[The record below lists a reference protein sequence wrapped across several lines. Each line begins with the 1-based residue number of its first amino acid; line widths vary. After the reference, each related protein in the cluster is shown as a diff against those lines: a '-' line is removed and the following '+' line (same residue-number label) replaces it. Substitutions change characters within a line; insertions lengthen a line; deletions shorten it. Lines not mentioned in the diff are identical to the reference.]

1 MIVRIVKLH
10 LKEDAVTAFLS
21 NFEVIKRRIR
31 QFPGNQKLVLY
42 QDISNPC
49 IFFTYSFWNSEAD
62 LNAYRQSDF
71 FDAVWRETKLMF
83 AGKPEAWSVNQITE
97 VFV

>member
-1 MIVRIVKLH
+1 MIIRIVKLQ
-10 LKEDAVTAFLS
+10 LKPDAMPSFLA
-21 NFEVIKRRIR
+21 NFEVIKERIR
-31 QFPGNQKLVLY
+31 NFPGNQKLVLY
-42 QDISNPC
+42 QDVADSC
-49 IFFTYSFWNSEAD
+49 IFFTYSFWDSEAA

-71 FDAVWRETKLMF
+71 FDAVWSETKLMF